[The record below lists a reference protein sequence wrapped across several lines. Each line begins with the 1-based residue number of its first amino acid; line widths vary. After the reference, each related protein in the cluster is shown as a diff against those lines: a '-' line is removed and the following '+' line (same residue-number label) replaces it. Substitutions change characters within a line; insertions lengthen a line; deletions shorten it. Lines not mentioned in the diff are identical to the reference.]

1 MTIILKNVKL
11 PGHLTEN
18 QHTALL
24 LLQFGQQFVQDHHL
38 AAIVDD
44 VLVSGVRW
52 ARLGAIEQV
61 RVVAALT
68 QLHQNVL
75 QAHLLHFAG
84 TVDYVYVLHQH
95 LGIPEICNG
104 DDYSSGHN
112 YVANLFI

>member
-1 MTIILKNVKL
+1 MTIILENVKL

-24 LLQFGQQFVQDHHL
+24 LLQLGQQFVQNHHL

-44 VLVSGVRW
+44 VLVGGVWWSG
-52 ARLGAIEQV
+52 LGTIEQV

-75 QAHLLHFAG
+75 QAHLLNFAG
-84 TVDYVYVLHQH
+84 TVHHVNVLHQH
-95 LGIPEICNG
+95 LGIPEIYTG
-104 DDYSSGHN
+104 DDFSSGHN
-112 YVANLFI
+112 YNANLLI